1 MELRDRRILHRRRR
15 FYQVTMLILRRDIPH
30 VLVDVFVD
38 GILDEIID
46 RFYVCMLWV
55 VIAAC
60 AGIAIGPL
68 RPGTPPVHRSKFCQ
82 GSPGGGNST
91 CEHW

>member
-1 MELRDRRILHRRRR
+1 
-15 FYQVTMLILRRDIPH
+15 MLILRRDIPH

-46 RFYVCMLWV
+46 TFYVCMLWV

-60 AGIAIGPL
+60 A
-68 RPGTPPVHRSKFCQ
+68 
-82 GSPGGGNST
+82 
-91 CEHW
+91 

>member
-1 MELRDRRILHRRRR
+1 MELRDRR

-60 AGIAIGPL
+60 A
-68 RPGTPPVHRSKFCQ
+68 
-82 GSPGGGNST
+82 
-91 CEHW
+91 